1 MHTASCPQPAGDVPV
16 GPGPVGFQG
25 DISFV
30 ALDNVFQLM
39 DLAGLSGKLEVRSE
53 DNGGTFYFTNGV
65 FINGTLRI
73 NPRRIGAILLESGLI
88 TEAQLQEGLRLHE
101 QSAQPQPLGQILLD
115 RGYVDPGRLDD
126 SLVRQIKEAF
136 FSTLSWRQ
144 GSFVYYPGEMPA
156 QTATHLLE
164 RVDHLLLEGMVYL
177 DSLASS

>member
-88 TEAQLQEGLRLHE
+88 TEAQFRKACACMNSRL
-101 QSAQPQPLGQILLD
+101 SLSPW
-115 RGYVDPGRLDD
+115 GRFCSTGGMWILDD
-126 SLVRQIKEAF
+126 WMIRWCGRSRRPF
-136 FSTLSWRQ
+136 FQ
-144 GSFVYYPGEMPA
+144 P
-156 QTATHLLE
+156 
-164 RVDHLLLEGMVYL
+164 
-177 DSLASS
+177 